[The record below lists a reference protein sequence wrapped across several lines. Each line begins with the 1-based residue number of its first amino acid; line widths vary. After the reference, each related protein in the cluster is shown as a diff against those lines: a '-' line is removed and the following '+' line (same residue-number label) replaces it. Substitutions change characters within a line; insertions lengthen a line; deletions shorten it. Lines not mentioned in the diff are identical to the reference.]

1 MGQPVAA
8 LFFYYLCKLML
19 FVYIYYLYDCNL
31 SLAFSIN
38 IYCFSI
44 NNL

>member
-8 LFFYYLCKLML
+8 LFYYLCKLML
-19 FVYIYYLYDCNL
+19 FVYICYLDDCNFFL
-31 SLAFSIN
+31 VFSIN

>member
-19 FVYIYYLYDCNL
+19 FVYIYYLYDRNL
-31 SLAFSIN
+31 FLVYSIN